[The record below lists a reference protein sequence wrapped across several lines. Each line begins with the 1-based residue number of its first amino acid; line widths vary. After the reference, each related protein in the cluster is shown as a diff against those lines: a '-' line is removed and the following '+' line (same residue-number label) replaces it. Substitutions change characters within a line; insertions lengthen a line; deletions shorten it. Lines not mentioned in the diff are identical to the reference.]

1 MAQAGLIFVEIG
13 LGWRIVPLVHV
24 VSHAILRSLQIL
36 RSPSALHDRHAL
48 AAALGGQPGAGRSLL
63 DRLPESWQA
72 ALYRVALERGY
83 EEMLLTRLVVAPFR
97 RLVERIAAAE
107 QAWTDWLGD
116 LRLRGPRDRERKS

>member
-1 MAQAGLIFVEIG
+1 
-13 LGWRIVPLVHV
+13 
-24 VSHAILRSLQIL
+24 
-36 RSPSALHDRHAL
+36 
-48 AAALGGQPGAGRSLL
+48 LL